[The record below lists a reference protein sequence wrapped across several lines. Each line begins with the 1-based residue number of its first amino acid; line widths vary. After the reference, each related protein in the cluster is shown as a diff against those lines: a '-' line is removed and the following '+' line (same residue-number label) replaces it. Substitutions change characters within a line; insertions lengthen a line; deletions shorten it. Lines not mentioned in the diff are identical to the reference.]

1 MAHHWRLQDI
11 PELRDVPGLRRRRLW
26 REAVTRSTTPARLL
40 ASLATIFAAALAG
53 GVVGILLLPTRS
65 TLWLALPAA
74 MLASLAI
81 DAWIRQPAARQWL
94 REHAHELDRYVPA

>member
-11 PELRDVPGLRRRRLW
+11 PELRDVPGLRRRLW
-26 REAVTRSTTPARLL
+26 REAVTRSTTLARLL

-53 GVVGILLLPTRS
+53 GAVGILLLPTRS